1 MLTPE
6 QQAHYDTF
14 GFLLLPSVF
23 PAHEMADIIESA
35 EAIWSADE
43 TQLPNEEVRVTYFFE
58 RSPHLTRLV
67 TDDRIYPV
75 ITQLVGKDP
84 IWVGSEGNISNR
96 QRVNWHSDRKYY
108 REGEGHWIDY
118 PQIKLMIYLQGL
130 TRDTGCLRV
139 IPGSHRMPYHDEL
152 GDQETNG
159 DSNPF
164 GVDGPDLPAAA
175 LEVEPGDVI
184 LFNHC
189 CWHAA
194 YGGADNRRY
203 IAMKF
208 AARPDDRDQLVS
220 LKRYTPRIFQPHDV
234 FLRHENRRIRRLV
247 EALPL
252 YASGHLLKRRGATLS
267 N

>member
-43 TQLPNEEVRVTYFFE
+43 TQLTNEEVRVTYFFE

-159 DSNPF
+159 DSTRSAST
-164 GVDGPDLPAAA
+164 GP
-175 LEVEPGDVI
+175 I
-184 LFNHC
+184 
-189 CWHAA
+189 
-194 YGGADNRRY
+194 
-203 IAMKF
+203 
-208 AARPDDRDQLVS
+208 
-220 LKRYTPRIFQPHDV
+220 
-234 FLRHENRRIRRLV
+234 FLRRRSRLNQEMPSSLTTAAGTPPTV
-247 EALPL
+247 GPTID
-252 YASGHLLKRRGATLS
+252 ATS
-267 N
+267 R